1 MVIQILTQ
9 MREQLSVRFM
19 SPDVALLDS
28 ARHMDADALIK
39 IFDLYSRPVYS
50 YALRLCGDPLMADTI
65 VGDVFAK
72 LLEHLS
78 SGRGPISNIRSYL
91 YEMAYHIVV
100 DDARYSRREVS
111 LDEIEAFRHDNSSLH
126 VNFENRMIFERVML
140 AIRRDLTKDQ
150 RHVII
155 LRFLEGFSLRET
167 ASIVGKDVGN
177 VKVIQNRA
185 LAKLRSALEFVVV

>member
-1 MVIQILTQ
+1 
-9 MREQLSVRFM
+9 M
-19 SPDVALLDS
+19 SSDVSLLDS

-39 IFDLYSRPVYS
+39 IFDLYSRPLYNYV
-50 YALRLCGDPLMADTI
+50 LRLCSDPVKADTI

-78 SGRGPISNIRSYL
+78 NGRGPISNLRAYL

-100 DDARYSRREVS
+100 DDSRYSHREVS
-111 LDEIEAFRHDNSSLH
+111 LDDVDALRHDNSSLYA
-126 VNFENRMIFERVML
+126 NLENHLLFERVAL
-140 AIRRDLTKDQ
+140 AIHRDLTKDQ

-167 ASIVGKDVGN
+167 ASIIGRDVTN

-185 LAKLRSALEFVVV
+185 LAKLRIALEHVVF

>member
-1 MVIQILTQ
+1 MQ
-9 MREQLSVRFM
+9 EQLSVRLIGSDM
-19 SPDVALLDS
+19 SLLDS

-39 IFDLYSRPVYS
+39 IFDLYSRPLYS
-50 YALRLCGDPLMADTI
+50 YVLRLCSDPVMADTI

-72 LLEHLS
+72 LLERLS
-78 SGRGPISNIRSYL
+78 KGQGPNSNLRAYL

-100 DDARYSRREVS
+100 DDARYSHREVS
-111 LDEIEAFRHDNSSLH
+111 LEEVDAFRHDNSSLYMN
-126 VNFENRMIFERVML
+126 VENRMVFERVIV
-140 AIRRDLTKDQ
+140 AIRKDLTKDQ
-150 RHVII
+150 RHVVV

-185 LAKLRSALEFVVV
+185 LAKLRSALEYSVL

>member
-1 MVIQILTQ
+1 MG
-9 MREQLSVRFM
+9 
-19 SPDVALLDS
+19 PDVALLQS

-39 IFDLYSRPVYS
+39 IFDLYSRPLYS
-50 YALRLCGDPLMADTI
+50 YALRLCSDPGMADSI

-78 SGRGPISNIRSYL
+78 NGHGPISNLRAYL

-100 DDARYSRREVS
+100 DDARYAHREVS
-111 LDEIEAFRHDNSSLH
+111 LDEIDAFRHDNSSLPI
-126 VNFENRMIFERVML
+126 NFENRMLFDRVML

-155 LRFLEGFSLRET
+155 LRFLEGFNLRET
-167 ASIVGKDVGN
+167 AAIVGKDVGN
-177 VKVIQNRA
+177 IKVIQNRA
-185 LAKLRSALEFVVV
+185 LAKLRSALGYVVV